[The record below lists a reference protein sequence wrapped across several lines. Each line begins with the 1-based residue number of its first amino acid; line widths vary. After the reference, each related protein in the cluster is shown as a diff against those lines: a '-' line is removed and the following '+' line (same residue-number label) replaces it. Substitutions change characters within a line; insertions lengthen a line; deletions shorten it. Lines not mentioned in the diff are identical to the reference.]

1 MLNNKGGAKLWQQIF
16 EMQTEIQSLFS
27 PNDEFFGYFDPGRP
41 STCQTA
47 LAQLERYVAYS
58 GPFDGVLAFSQ
69 GAALASTLIVHLSQ
83 LDPAGQTLAP
93 VFKVAVFIAGGVP
106 VDPDLLIHRGELRQL
121 SGSVDGCLI
130 SIPTANI
137 YGRNDTLWPGSSEQL
152 SELCD
157 EKAKAVLV
165 HDGGHEV
172 PGSGTSKDALIST
185 VKVIRRAVDKAMHA
199 Q

>member
-1 MLNNKGGAKLWQQIF
+1 M
-16 EMQTEIQSLFS
+16 
-27 PNDEFFGYFDPGRP
+27 
-41 STCQTA
+41 
-47 LAQLERYVAYS
+47 
-58 GPFDGVLAFSQ
+58 
-69 GAALASTLIVHLSQ
+69 
-83 LDPAGQTLAP
+83 
-93 VFKVAVFIAGGVP
+93 FIAGGVP